1 MTLRRTIYLV
11 LAAMLLTN
19 STGLTAH
26 AQQLSSTQGGSR
38 QAVGLSDS
46 QVFRIQA
53 LLLTQTTEIR
63 SLRLNVQ
70 SAQETLNAA
79 VATGDPVLTATAL
92 LSLDA
97 AEKALKNTELAN
109 QRNLMSLL
117 NESQKR
123 LIEDHSS
130 KSVPASD

>member
-1 MTLRRTIYLV
+1 MLATTL
-11 LAAMLLTN
+11 
-19 STGLTAH
+19 TGLTAH
-26 AQQLSSTQGGSR
+26 AQQLASTQGGS
-38 QAVGLSDS
+38 QQTVNLSDS

-53 LLLTQTTEIR
+53 MLLTQTTEIR

-70 SAQETLNAA
+70 SARETLSAA
-79 VATGDPVLTATAL
+79 VEKGDPVLTATAL

-117 NESQKR
+117 NESQKQ
-123 LIEDHSS
+123 LIKDHTS